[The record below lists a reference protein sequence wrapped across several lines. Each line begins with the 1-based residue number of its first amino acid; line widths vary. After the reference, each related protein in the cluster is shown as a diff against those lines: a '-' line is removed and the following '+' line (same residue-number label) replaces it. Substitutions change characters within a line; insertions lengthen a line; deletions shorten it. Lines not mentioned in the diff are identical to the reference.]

1 MRKSLLILGLLAV
14 APPQLIA
21 SPEDAAILTAA
32 ESYLTA
38 NATVTTKVKYIVEQ
52 VERDLARVRINPA
65 DKPNSSTAWIF
76 LKKKEGKWTGIAT
89 GSRFRAEKYEE
100 LGIPKS
106 LRIPY

>member
-14 APPQLIA
+14 ALPELIA
-21 SPEDAAILTAA
+21 PPEDAAILTAA

-38 NATVTTKVKYIVEQ
+38 NATVTTKIKYIVEQ
-52 VERDLARVRINPA
+52 VERDLARVRINPT

-76 LKKKEGKWTGIAT
+76 LKKKEGKWTGMSA
-89 GSRFRAEKYEE
+89 RASFTAKEYED

-106 LRIPY
+106 LQIPD

>member
-1 MRKSLLILGLLAV
+1 MRKACFILGLWAV
-14 APPQLIA
+14 TLPQLIA
-21 SPEDAAILTAA
+21 EPENDAILTAA